1 MNPKLFERFVQ
12 RARDLAYG
20 MHERTGRLPD
30 FADFRAAFRAELAEF
45 EAGEKFSWLNTP
57 EASGPVADVPRTSPY
72 HPTKL

>member
-30 FADFRAAFRAELAEF
+30 FADFRAAFQAELAEF
-45 EAGEKFSWLNTP
+45 EAGEKFNWLKTP
-57 EASGPVADVPRTSPY
+57 EAAGPANDAPRTSPY
-72 HPTKL
+72 HPTQL